1 MRVSTSSD
9 SSSQPSTTPTNSWG
23 KAFRA
28 LAAVL
33 RSPRTK
39 ICVAL
44 ILGSVGIFLRLLL
57 WLHWIQLRHPV
68 VELMLFGGAVVA
80 AAFVLAWASEALQM
94 DISSGLATAILALIA
109 VMPEYSVDFIF
120 AWDAAHDPSYAQYAA
135 ANMTGANRLLIGVG
149 WACVVLLHLA
159 YVRYRAKHPI
169 YDDRRVAVLLLPSQT
184 LDLFVLSVA
193 TLWALVIP
201 LTHQISP
208 WHGAG
213 MIVIYIYYMW
223 RLRNADSK
231 EPELEGVAK
240 YLADFPKT
248 KRRLAVT
255 LLLAVAAGVLLCSA
269 EPFAKALLHT
279 GDSFRINKFLL
290 VQCLAPLA
298 SEAPEL
304 LVALVFAWRG
314 HAQLGLA
321 ALVSSKVNQ
330 WTLLVGTL
338 PFVYSASLREWAS
351 LPMDAHQTEEFVL
364 TATQGLMGIA
374 MLSNGRLERWE
385 AVLLMFLYF
394 IQLPFQ
400 QTSIRYGMSILYVVI
415 AMVLFYRGRHVI
427 RRQLV
432 ALFQSPS
439 MLPT

>member
-1 MRVSTSSD
+1 MISSHV
-9 SSSQPSTTPTNSWG
+9 TPANEN
-23 KAFRA
+23 AFIKRSRFKIGLA
-28 LAAVL
+28 LAF
-33 RSPRTK
+33 
-39 ICVAL
+39 
-44 ILGSVGIFLRLLL
+44 GMVGILLRLFVHLR
-57 WLHWIQLRHPV
+57 WIHFPHPV
-68 VELMLFGGAVVA
+68 VELVLFGGAVVA

-109 VMPEYSVDFIF
+109 VMPEYSVDFYF
-120 AWDAAHDPSYAQYAA
+120 AWNAAHNPTHAQYAA

-149 WACVVLLHLA
+149 WASVVLLHLA
-159 YVRYRAKHPI
+159 YVRYRAKQPI

-184 LDLFVLSVA
+184 LDLFVLAIA

-201 LTHQISP
+201 LTHQIAP

-223 RLRNADSK
+223 RLRGAESK
-231 EPELEGVAK
+231 EPDLEGVAK
-240 YLADFPKT
+240 YLGELPKV
-248 KRRLAVT
+248 KRRLAVIT
-255 LLLAVAAGVLLCSA
+255 LLVLAAGVLLCSA
-269 EPFAKALLHT
+269 EPFAEALLHT
-279 GDSFRINKFLL
+279 GESFKINKFLL

-338 PFVYSASLREWAS
+338 PFVYSASMRKWAA

-364 TATQGLMGIA
+364 TATQGLMGLA

-385 AVLLMFLYF
+385 AALLMLLYF

-400 QTSIRYGMSILYVVI
+400 QTSIRYGMSILYSVI
-415 AMVLFYRGRHVI
+415 AVVLFYRGRHVVK
-427 RRQLV
+427 RQLV
-432 ALFQSPS
+432 ALFRSTS
-439 MLPT
+439 KKMV